1 MEGNRGPKSQP
12 QTQPSTPMRGWLTSF
27 LELPHYSPV
36 RRLPAL
42 QPWSR
47 GDVKFT
53 RPQLLSVLSRRCRK
67 VRTFPLATA
76 ADTALMPVLSS
87 RAGAW
92 SIRGG

>member
-1 MEGNRGPKSQP
+1 MVGNRGPKSQP

-27 LELPHYSPV
+27 LELPHYSPM
-36 RRLPAL
+36 RRFPAL

-53 RPQLLSVLSRRCRK
+53 RPQLLSVLSTRCRK

-76 ADTALMPVLSS
+76 AHPALTPVLSS
-87 RAGAW
+87 QAGAW